1 MKKRVRNSVC
11 VILTLVLA
19 VAMITPAF
27 AANTRKQI
35 TVEYGISLSFNDEL
49 RKLVDGN
56 GNEVVPFVYQGTT
69 YVPIR
74 GVSYLFGA
82 GVDYDAATDTAL
94 IYDDFSEICATV
106 NKMDDIITE
115 AYQLLS
121 TEMLGIALEDLKDY
135 ESDYQAISTDISRMF
150 TTLYTLGEDNGNTT
164 IIINEVLP
172 EYSSFI
178 QSFANTQNAYNAL
191 RKSQSSY
198 NANQFVDN
206 MHISIDAYY
215 DANTAVKDFFKNYC
229 TWRDIGF

>member
-1 MKKRVRNSVC
+1 MKKRVHSSVC

-35 TVEYGISLSFNDEL
+35 TVEYGISLKFNNEL
-49 RKLVDGN
+49 RKLVDVN
-56 GNEVVPFVYQGTT
+56 GNEVVPFAYQGTT

-121 TEMLGIALEDLKDY
+121 TEMLGIALTELEDY
-135 ESDYQAISTDISRMF
+135 SSNYQSIANDIDSMF

-178 QSFANTQNAYNAL
+178 QSFANTHNAYNTL

-198 NANQFVDN
+198 NVNQFVNN
-206 MHISIDAYY
+206 MHVSINTYY
-215 DANTAVKDFFKNYC
+215 AANNAVNDFFKNYC